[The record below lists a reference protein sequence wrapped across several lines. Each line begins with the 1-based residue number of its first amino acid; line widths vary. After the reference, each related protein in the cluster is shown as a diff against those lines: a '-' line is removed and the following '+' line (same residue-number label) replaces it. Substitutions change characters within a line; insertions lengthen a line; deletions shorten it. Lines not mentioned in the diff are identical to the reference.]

1 MKNILLFFL
10 IFLSIEYINA
20 QDNNFR
26 ELIESN
32 FYDDKFTLEKMSLK
46 GKVKSIT
53 TYISEVLENPKP
65 QEYKKS
71 KLYFFDFEFNKNGKL
86 VSRGIIEGPSYF
98 PKEYS
103 FKDTIIY
110 TFEGKL
116 KEIIRLRDG
125 FRKNNI
131 YFDSNENKIKDI
143 SSTIDSPSIDK
154 MNTYYFKSYKY
165 DNNNNN
171 ILEEIEYEPITGN
184 DTLKKDI
191 SNKYTYTYEGK
202 NIISIK
208 QEIEIINVLSN
219 SFGKKKG
226 EVPIITIRK
235 YNDSNKIIEEKC
247 ESKVLSYT
255 TKYEYDSN
263 GDLKKIIYNSTEVKS
278 ITTFKNNLIVNKILQ
293 NTKKGINENN
303 TYEYEF
309 DSKGNVIKIVF
320 TNTNNYSKI
329 VLVERKIIYY
339 E

>member
-1 MKNILLFFL
+1 MKKITFLFLILLSFENTKAQ
-10 IFLSIEYINA
+10 EY
-20 QDNNFR
+20 NFR

-32 FYDDKFTLEKMSLK
+32 FYDDKFSLESMSLK

-53 TYISEVLENPKP
+53 TYISEVLENPEP
-65 QEYKKS
+65 HEYKKS
-71 KLYFFDFEFNKNGKL
+71 KLYFFDFEFNENGKL
-86 VSRGIIEGPSYF
+86 VSRGIIDGPSYF
-98 PKEYS
+98 PKEYN

-110 TFEGKL
+110 TVNGKL

-143 SSTIDSPSIDK
+143 SSTFDSPSKDE

-165 DNNNNN
+165 DKNNN
-171 ILEEIEYEPITGN
+171 IIEEIEYEPITGN
-184 DTLKKDI
+184 DTLKKEF

-202 NIISIK
+202 NIISII

-219 SFGKKKG
+219 SFGQKKG
-226 EVPIITIRK
+226 EVPIITTRK

-247 ESKVLSYT
+247 ESKVLNYI
-255 TKYEYDSN
+255 TKYEYDSK
-263 GDLKKIIYNSTEVKS
+263 GDLKKIIYNSSEAKS

-309 DSKGNVIKIVF
+309 DSNGNVIKIVF
-320 TNTNNYSKI
+320 INTNNYSKI

>member
-1 MKNILLFFL
+1 SPFF
-10 IFLSIEYINA
+10 
-20 QDNNFR
+20 
-26 ELIESN
+26 
-32 FYDDKFTLEKMSLK
+32 
-46 GKVKSIT
+46 
-53 TYISEVLENPKP
+53 
-65 QEYKKS
+65 
-71 KLYFFDFEFNKNGKL
+71 
-86 VSRGIIEGPSYF
+86 F

-184 DTLKKDI
+184 DTLKK
-191 SNKYTYTYEGK
+191 
-202 NIISIK
+202 
-208 QEIEIINVLSN
+208 
-219 SFGKKKG
+219 
-226 EVPIITIRK
+226 
-235 YNDSNKIIEEKC
+235 
-247 ESKVLSYT
+247 
-255 TKYEYDSN
+255 
-263 GDLKKIIYNSTEVKS
+263 IIYNSTEVKS

>member
-10 IFLSIEYINA
+10 IFLSIKNVNA
-20 QDNNFR
+20 QEENLR
-26 ELIESN
+26 ELIDSN
-32 FYDDKFTLEKMSLK
+32 FYNDKFSLESMSLK

-53 TYISEVLENPKP
+53 TYISEVLDNPKP
-65 QEYKKS
+65 HEYKKS
-71 KLYFFDFEFNKNGKL
+71 KLYFFDFEFNENGKL
-86 VSRGIIEGPSYF
+86 VSRGIIDGPSYF

-110 TFEGKL
+110 TSKGKL

-143 SSTIDSPSIDK
+143 SSTIDSPSKDEL
-154 MNTYYFKSYKY
+154 NTYYFKSFKY
-165 DNNNNN
+165 DKNNN
-171 ILEEIEYEPITGN
+171 IIEEIEYEPITGN
-184 DTLKKDI
+184 DTLKKEI

-208 QEIEIINVLSN
+208 QEIEIINVLNN
-219 SFGKKKG
+219 SFGQKKG
-226 EVPIITIRK
+226 EVPFFTTRK
-235 YNDSNKIIEEKC
+235 YNAQNKIIEEKC
-247 ESKVLSYT
+247 ESKVLNYI
-255 TKYEYDSN
+255 TKYEYEPN
-263 GDLKKIIYNSTEVKS
+263 GDLKKIIYDSSEAKS
-278 ITTFKNNLIVNKILQ
+278 ITTFKNNLIVNKVIK
-293 NTKKGINENN
+293 NVKKGNIENN

-309 DSKGNVIKIVF
+309 DSKVNVIKIVF

>member
-10 IFLSIEYINA
+10 IFLSIKNINA
-20 QDNNFR
+20 QEYNFR

-32 FYDDKFTLEKMSLK
+32 FYDDKFSLESMSLK
-46 GKVKSIT
+46 GKVKSMT
-53 TYISEVLENPKP
+53 TYISEVLENPEPHK
-65 QEYKKS
+65 YKKS
-71 KLYFFDFEFNKNGKL
+71 KLYFFDFEFNEIGKL
-86 VSRGIIEGPSYF
+86 VSRGIIDGPSYF

-110 TFEGKL
+110 TSKGKL

-131 YFDSNENKIKDI
+131 YFDFNENEIKNI
-143 SSTIDSPSIDK
+143 SSTIDSPSKDE

-165 DNNNNN
+165 DKNNN
-171 ILEEIEYEPITGN
+171 IIEEIEYKPITGN
-184 DTLKKDI
+184 DTLKKEI

-219 SFGKKKG
+219 SFGQKKG
-226 EVPIITIRK
+226 DVPIFTTRK
-235 YNDSNKIIEEKC
+235 YNAQNKMIEEKC
-247 ESKVLSYT
+247 ESKVLNYI
-255 TKYEYDSN
+255 TKYEYEPN
-263 GDLKKIIYNSTEVKS
+263 GDLKKIISDSTEEKF
-278 ITTFKNNLIVNKILQ
+278 ITTFKNNLIVNKVIQ

-320 TNTNNYSKI
+320 TSTNNYSNI
-329 VLVERKIIYY
+329 VLVEREILYY

>member
-20 QDNNFR
+20 QEYNFR

-32 FYDDKFTLEKMSLK
+32 FYDDKFSLEKMSLK

-71 KLYFFDFEFNKNGKL
+71 KLYFFDFEFNENGKL
-86 VSRGIIEGPSYF
+86 VSRGIIDGPSYF

-110 TFEGKL
+110 TSEGKL

-143 SSTIDSPSIDK
+143 SSTIDSPSKDK

-165 DNNNNN
+165 DKNNN
-171 ILEEIEYEPITGN
+171 IIEEIEYEPITGN
-184 DTLKKDI
+184 NTLKKEI

-219 SFGKKKG
+219 SFGQKKG
-226 EVPIITIRK
+226 EVPIITTRK
-235 YNDSNKIIEEKC
+235 YNDSNRIIEEKC
-247 ESKVLSYT
+247 ESKVLNYI
-255 TKYEYDSN
+255 TKYEYESN
-263 GDLKKIIYNSTEVKS
+263 GDLKKIIYNSTEAKS